1 MIADYKVKK
10 LMTEELMANADL
22 DGISDNNQ
30 DYYQNQKF
38 DDSGNESNEE
48 DANAVMDQMIE
59 QYKGAG
65 AGAQQT
71 KQRRPPAIV

>member
-10 LMTEELMANADL
+10 LMTEELLANADL
-22 DGISDNNQ
+22 DGISDNNE
-30 DYYQNQKF
+30 YQHQKF

-59 QYKGAG
+59 
-65 AGAQQT
+65 
-71 KQRRPPAIV
+71 